1 MADLVTTAELATWTQ
16 NDPTQV
22 AADPYAL
29 EVLDKVSGL
38 VRFLAGQPEWELAT
52 TPFDAR
58 LVALMVAKR
67 AYANPDQEVSSN
79 VGPIGSRV
87 LDVAA
92 LLLGLTETERTTL
105 TKYNVDGDPDAQ
117 GAGLWIQRTTV
128 PEQNLLEVVLYV
140 GDDQQINLG
149 DEREWMIPLFNPLD
163 PGDPNLYPE
172 EV

>member
-1 MADLVTTAELATWTQ
+1 MADLITVSELATWTQ
-16 NDPTQV
+16 NDPTKV
-22 AADPYAL
+22 AEDPYAI

-38 VRFLAGQPEWELAT
+38 VRFLAGHPEWEIAT

-92 LLLGLTETERTTL
+92 LLLDLTETERATL
-105 TKYNVDGDPDAQ
+105 TGYNPDGDPS
-117 GAGLWIQRTTV
+117 GAAGGLWVFHTTV
-128 PEQNLLEVVLYV
+128 GPEVTTEAVLYV
-140 GDDQQINLG
+140 GDDQQINL
-149 DEREWMIPLFNPLD
+149 DSTNAAPEWMIPMFNPDD
-163 PGDPNLYPE
+163 PGGE
-172 EV
+172 G

>member
-1 MADLVTTAELATWTQ
+1 MAHLITFAELATWTQ
-16 NDPTQV
+16 NDVDKVT
-22 AADPYAL
+22 ADPFAE

-38 VRFLAGQPEWELAT
+38 VRFLAGQPDWEIAN

-58 LVALMVAKR
+58 LVALVVAKR
-67 AYANPDQEVSSN
+67 CYANPDQEVSSG
-79 VGPIGSRV
+79 VGPINARV

-92 LLLGLTETERTTL
+92 LLLDLTDTERATL
-105 TKYNVDGDPDAQ
+105 TKYNLTGDPDAAP
-117 GAGLWIQRTTV
+117 GGLYLISMTAPPQTILDT
-128 PEQNLLEVVLYV
+128 VLYV

-149 DEREWMIPLFNPLD
+149 DELEWMIPFFNPGD